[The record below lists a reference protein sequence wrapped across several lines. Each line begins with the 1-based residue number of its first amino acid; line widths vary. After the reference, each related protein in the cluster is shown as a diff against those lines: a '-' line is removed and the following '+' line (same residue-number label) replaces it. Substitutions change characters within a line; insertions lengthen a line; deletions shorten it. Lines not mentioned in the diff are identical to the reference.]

1 MMNKLSGIWRRI
13 QGSLFP
19 RLDDALSSPMTD
31 DHKKVAKILEIVR
44 AEDVIRQP
52 HQWTGRPA
60 HEWALIGRAFVAK
73 AVLGLRSTRDLI
85 SRLKVDENLR
95 RLCGWQNGQV
105 PSESTFSRVFAPFW
119 EANDKLSPFGSIM
132 CHFSGLFQGKNRF
145 LMIFRKHILSLFQ
158 LSVRIACHLPEAL
171 SSI

>member
-1 MMNKLSGIWRRI
+1 MNKLSGIWRRI

-73 AVLGLRSTRDLI
+73 AVLGLTSDGRSVSGGHEGGVDVGGYRGT
-85 SRLKVDENLR
+85 SRLRSAAGTDTRQEKGTQSENGSVRHGR
-95 RLCGWQNGQV
+95 R
-105 PSESTFSRVFAPFW
+105 EKDR
-119 EANDKLSPFGSIM
+119 
-132 CHFSGLFQGKNRF
+132 LFQAESDIKKEHDLASGG
-145 LMIFRKHILSLFQ
+145 FQ
-158 LSVRIACHLPEAL
+158 KFLPEHRNNRVGNAF
-171 SSI
+171 S